1 LEIVLDKKDT
11 TNASIK
17 IKLNEAD
24 YQPKVTE
31 KLKEYGKKAAIKGFR
46 PGKVPPALL
55 KKMFGKSILIEEI
68 NTLLSNSVTNYIKEN
83 ELPIVGDPLPGR
95 DDADKIDWDNQ
106 KEFEFSYEVGL
117 IPDFDYD
124 LTALS
129 VQKYEVDV
137 NDEQVELT
145 IGNLQKRY
153 GQYTHPDEV
162 QEEDFVIGNLKAD
175 AGDFTKEGVYL
186 SVNRVKPEYQ
196 PLFVGKKKGDTITFD
211 LQNTLEKPE
220 YVGFLTGLA
229 KEEAAALTGDF
240 TLTVTDI
247 ERMQPAALDEELF
260 GKVLGPGVAT
270 DEASFREKIRTN
282 MTDIYRKD
290 AEQLLVKQVRDQLVE
305 NTAIELPDEFLK
317 RWLLTANKDVT
328 SEQVEKEFDAFLK
341 ELKWD
346 VIKNRVAKDAGIKVE
361 HTDVMDR
368 TKAMIREQF
377 GMSTFDG
384 DDDERFDTIADSFL
398 KGEKGKNYM
407 NVFNQVYADKVTA
420 YIVEQVHPEPKKV
433 TSDELLALSRA

>member
-68 NTLLSNSVTNYIKEN
+68 NQLLSNSVTNYIKEN

-117 IPDFDYD
+117 ISDFNYD
-124 LTALS
+124 LSALS

-137 NDEQVELT
+137 NEEQVEQT
-145 IGNLQKRY
+145 ISNLQKRY

-186 SVNRVKPEYQ
+186 SVNRVKPEYR
-196 PLFVGKKKGDTITFD
+196 PLFVGKKKDDAITFD
-211 LQNTLEKPE
+211 IQNTLEKPE
-220 YVGFLTGLA
+220 YVGFLTGVA
-229 KEEAAALTGDF
+229 KEEAEKLTGDY
-240 TLTVTDI
+240 TLTVTDV
-247 ERMQPAALDEELF
+247 ERMQPAELNEQLF
-260 GKVLGPGVAT
+260 EKVLGPDVAT
-270 DEASFREKIRTN
+270 DEASFRDKVRSN
-282 MTDIYRKD
+282 MIDIYRKD
-290 AEQLLVKQVRDQLVE
+290 ADGLLIKQVRDQLVE

-328 SEQVEKEFDAFLK
+328 PEQVEKEFDAFLK

-346 VIKNRVAKDAGIKVE
+346 VIKNRIAKDAGIKVE
-361 HTDVMDR
+361 HTDVMSR
-368 TKAMIREQF
+368 TKDMIREQF
-377 GMSTFDG
+377 GMATFD
-384 DDDERFDTIADSFL
+384 DDDDRFDTIADSFL

-420 YIVEQVHPEPKKV
+420 YILEQVQPEPKKV
-433 TSDELLALSRA
+433 TSDELLAATRS

>member
-1 LEIVLDKKDT
+1 MEIVLDKKDT

-46 PGKVPPALL
+46 PGKVPPSLL

-117 IPDFDYD
+117 ISDFDYD
-124 LTALS
+124 LSALS

-137 NDEQVELT
+137 NDEQVEQT
-145 IGNLQKRY
+145 ISNLQKRY

-220 YVGFLTGLA
+220 YVGFLTGVA
-229 KEEAAALTGDF
+229 KEEAEKLTGDY

-247 ERMQPAALDEELF
+247 ERMQPAELNEELF

-270 DEASFREKIRTN
+270 DEATFRDKIRSN
-282 MTDIYRKD
+282 MVDIYRKD
-290 AEQLLVKQVRDQLVE
+290 ADGLLIKQIRDQLVE
-305 NTAIELPDEFLK
+305 NTAIELPDAFLK

-328 SEQVEKEFDAFLK
+328 PEQVEKEFDAFLK

-346 VIKNRVAKDAGIKVE
+346 VIKNRIAKDAGIKVE
-361 HTDVMDR
+361 HADVMSR
-368 TKAMIREQF
+368 TRDMIREQF
-377 GMSTFDG
+377 GMSTFDE
-384 DDDERFDTIADSFL
+384 DDDRFDTIADSFL

-420 YIVEQVHPEPKKV
+420 YILEQVHPEPKKV
-433 TSDELLALSRA
+433 TADELLAATRS

>member
-1 LEIVLDKKDT
+1 MEIVLDKKDT

-31 KLKEYGKKAAIKGFR
+31 KLKEYGKKATIKGFR

-117 IPDFDYD
+117 IYDFDYD
-124 LTALS
+124 LSALS

-137 NDEQVELT
+137 NDEQVEQT
-145 IGNLQKRY
+145 ISNLQKRY

-162 QEEDFVIGNLKAD
+162 QEEDFVIGDLKAD

-196 PLFVGKKKGDTITFD
+196 PLFVGKKKGDTVTFD

-220 YVGFLTGLA
+220 YVGFLTGVA
-229 KEEAAALTGDF
+229 KEEAEKLTGDY
-240 TLTVTDI
+240 TLTITDV
-247 ERMQPAALDEELF
+247 ERMQPAELNEELF
-260 GKVLGPGVAT
+260 AKVLGPDAAT
-270 DEASFREKIRTN
+270 DEASFRDKIRSN
-282 MTDIYRKD
+282 MVDIYRKD
-290 AEQLLVKQVRDQLVE
+290 ADGLLIKQVRDQLVE

-328 SEQVEKEFDAFLK
+328 PEQVEKEFDAFLK

-346 VIKNRVAKDAGIKVE
+346 VIKNRIAKDAGIKVD
-361 HTDVMDR
+361 HADVMSR
-368 TKAMIREQF
+368 TKDMIREQF
-377 GMSTFDG
+377 GMSAFDE
-384 DDDERFDTIADSFL
+384 DDDRFDTIADSFL

-420 YIVEQVHPEPKKV
+420 YILEQVHPEPKKV
-433 TSDELLALSRA
+433 TSDELLAATRS

>member
-55 KKMFGKSILIEEI
+55 KKMFGRSILIEEI
-68 NTLLSNSVTNYIKEN
+68 NQLLSNSVTNYIKEN

-95 DDADKIDWDNQ
+95 DDADQIDWDNQ

-117 IPDFDYD
+117 IADFDYD
-124 LTALS
+124 LAALS
-129 VQKYEVDV
+129 VQKYEVETT
-137 NDEQVELT
+137 DEQIEQT

-153 GQYTHPDEV
+153 GQYTHP
-162 QEEDFVIGNLKAD
+162 EEAAEDDFVIGNLAAD
-175 AGDFTKEGVYL
+175 DGSFSKEGVYL
-186 SVNRVKPEYQ
+186 SLNRVKPEYQ
-196 PLFVGKKKGDTITFD
+196 PLFLGKKKGDTVIFD
-211 LQNTLEKPE
+211 IQNTLEKPE
-220 YVGFLTGLA
+220 YVGFLTGVNKDEAEKLA
-229 KEEAAALTGDF
+229 GSY
-240 TLTVTDI
+240 TLTLTDV
-247 ERMQPAALDEELF
+247 ERMQPAELDEALF
-260 GKVLGPGVAT
+260 EKVLGPGVAT
-270 DEASFREKIRTN
+270 DEATFRDKIRTN
-282 MTDIYRKD
+282 MTEIYRKD
-290 AEQLLVKQVRDQLVE
+290 ADGLLLKQVRDQLVE
-305 NTAIELPDEFLK
+305 NTAIELPDAFLK

-328 SEQVEKEFDAFLK
+328 PEQVEKEFDAFLK

-346 VIKNRVAKDAGIKVE
+346 VLKNRVAKDAGIKVDHAE
-361 HTDVMDR
+361 VMNR
-368 TKAMIREQF
+368 TKDMIREQF
-377 GMSTFDG
+377 GMSTFD
-384 DDDERFDTIADSFL
+384 DDDDRFDTIADSFL

-420 YIVEQVHPEPKKV
+420 YILEQVQPETKKL
-433 TSDELLALSRA
+433 TSEEFVALTRS

>member
-117 IPDFDYD
+117 ISDFNYD
-124 LTALS
+124 LSALS

-137 NDEQVELT
+137 NDEQVEQT
-145 IGNLQKRY
+145 ISNLQKRY

-162 QEEDFVIGNLKAD
+162 QEEDFVIGDLKAD

-220 YVGFLTGLA
+220 YVGFLTGVA
-229 KEEAAALTGDF
+229 KEEAEKMTGDF

-247 ERMQPAALDEELF
+247 ERMQPAELNEELF
-260 GKVLGPGVAT
+260 GKVLGPGAAA
-270 DEASFREKIRTN
+270 DEASFRDKIRTN
-282 MTDIYRKD
+282 MIDIYRKD
-290 AEQLLVKQVRDQLVE
+290 ADGLLVKQVRDQLVE

-328 SEQVEKEFDAFLK
+328 PEQVEKEFDAFLK

-361 HTDVMDR
+361 HTDVMSR
-368 TKAMIREQF
+368 TKDMIREQF

-384 DDDERFDTIADSFL
+384 DDDDRFDTIADSFL

-420 YIVEQVHPEPKKV
+420 YILEQVQPEPKKV

>member
-1 LEIVLDKKDT
+1 MEIVLDKKDT

>member
-1 LEIVLDKKDT
+1 MEIVLDKKDT

-117 IPDFDYD
+117 ISDFDYD
-124 LTALS
+124 LAALS

-137 NDEQVELT
+137 NDEQVEQT
-145 IGNLQKRY
+145 ISNLQKRY

-162 QEEDFVIGNLKAD
+162 QEEDFVIGDLKAD

-220 YVGFLTGLA
+220 YVGFLTGVA
-229 KEEAAALTGDF
+229 KEEAEQMTGDF
-240 TLTVTDI
+240 TLTVTDV
-247 ERMQPAALDEELF
+247 ERMQPAELNEELF
-260 GKVLGPGVAT
+260 GKVLGPGVAA

-282 MTDIYRKD
+282 MIDIYRKD
-290 AEQLLVKQVRDQLVE
+290 ADGLLIKQVRDQLVE

-328 SEQVEKEFDAFLK
+328 PEQVEKEFDAFLK

-346 VIKNRVAKDAGIKVE
+346 VIKNRIAKDAGIKVE
-361 HTDVMDR
+361 HADVMSR
-368 TKAMIREQF
+368 TKDMIREQF

-420 YIVEQVHPEPKKV
+420 YILEQAHPEPKKV
-433 TSDELLALSRA
+433 TSDELLALSRS